1 MEEKRS
7 ELQHVSLI
15 IAEDDEGHAS
25 LIMKNLKRAG
35 FNNDIL
41 HLNDGQKVLDFLFMK
56 GEGPHRILG
65 DAYLLLLD
73 IRMPKVDGVE
83 VLRLIKEDSELS
95 KMPVIMVTTTDDPR
109 EVNQCHKLGCS
120 NYVTKPVE
128 YEQFVDAVK
137 KLGLFL
143 SIIQVP
149 TINGA
154 V

>member
-1 MEEKRS
+1 MENIKTEP
-7 ELQHVSLI
+7 QHVYLI

-25 LIMKNLKRAG
+25 LIIKNLKRAG

-41 HLNDGQKVLDFLFMK
+41 HLKDGQKVLDFLFMR

-65 DAYLLLLD
+65 NAYRLLLG

-83 VLRLIKEDSELS
+83 VLRTIKEDPELS

-128 YEQFVDAVK
+128 YEQFVDAAR

-149 TINGA
+149 TING
-154 V
+154 VV